1 MLFNDLDQSRELKHN
16 INVILNCILFFEQRY
31 LFIFILNV
39 CSMKKLKEEMEGVV
53 KELDDN
59 NHILE
64 R

>member
-16 INVILNCILFFEQRY
+16 TNVILKRILFFEQRY

-53 KELDDN
+53 KGLNDN